1 MTRSRSF
8 AARRTAFVALAAAVA
23 LAPLGC
29 IRGTLPAREL
39 YRLAVPDSASVP
51 DGLAPAAPGT
61 GTPGTIAIA
70 PYVAPG
76 LYAEPSIAYR
86 IGDSEYGTYPS
97 REWAVPLS
105 QMLGVLTERVLARS
119 PLTSGGAIFDPP
131 SLRSQTYLWRG
142 TVREF
147 EEVDRGK
154 DVFAAVGIDAALLR
168 TADDSVLW
176 TGSVHLE
183 RPVGEPTMAGVVTT
197 LSALA
202 TEAVQRLA
210 VSADSALR
218 RRPAAAARG
227 HD

>member
-1 MTRSRSF
+1 MLAT
-8 AARRTAFVALAAAVA
+8 AAA

-29 IRGTLPAREL
+29 IRGTLPPREF
-39 YRLAVPDSASVP
+39 YRLSVPDSASVP
-51 DGLAPAAPGT
+51 DGVTGGARGAPVSGT
-61 GTPGTIAIA
+61 VAIA

-76 LYAEPSIAYR
+76 LYAEPSIVYR
-86 IGDSEYGTYPS
+86 IGESEYGTYPT

-105 QMLGVLTERVLARS
+105 QMLGVLTERVLARA
-119 PLTSGGAIFDPP
+119 PLTTGGAIFDPP
-131 SLRSQTYLWRG
+131 SLRSQAYLWRG

-154 DVFAAVGIDAALLR
+154 DVSAAVSMDAALLR

-183 RPVGEPTMAGVVTT
+183 RPVGEPTMAAVVTT

-210 VSADSALR
+210 TSADSALR
-218 RRPAAAARG
+218 RTPAAPARG